1 MIKEPCFEAIYSQC
15 SRNACKKNLICLFC
29 QSAQSLSE
37 IRHSHL
43 RIIACLIDL
52 GAIQKR
58 RLLRGEGEGE
68 PPKSEWKEMKVGM
81 YVIVLLTSPKIP
93 HTMLKFIS
101 LKI

>member
-1 MIKEPCFEAIYSQC
+1 MFA
-15 SRNACKKNLICLFC
+15 LFC

-58 RLLRGEGEGE
+58 RLLRGKGEGE
-68 PPKSEWKEMKVGM
+68 PPQKRMEGDESR
-81 YVIVLLTSPKIP
+81 YVRNCFVN
-93 HTMLKFIS
+93 
-101 LKI
+101 

>member
-1 MIKEPCFEAIYSQC
+1 MQ
-15 SRNACKKNLICLFC
+15 KKNLMFALFC

-58 RLLRGEGEGE
+58 RLLRGKGEGE
-68 PPKSEWKEMKVGM
+68 PPKSGWKEMKVGM
-81 YVIVLLTSPKIP
+81 YVIVLLISPKIP